1 MHVNSSQSLDPLK
14 IKRYLIVSL
23 LFLASVFIANYTI
36 RSGNIIYM
44 MGFIVLPFLIMLIS
58 KPQFCFISAVV
69 LAPANIGVYREFDAA
84 FLLRLLVCA
93 TFLIAILVGHKMWRG
108 ETLKEKKPLLLLI
121 FVVLVLMYV
130 RGAGLRILGSSTWGG
145 TVYIHVLSAIF
156 FFFAVNGL
164 SLKTKVI
171 DRLVKGLIVG
181 GILGGVF
188 TFFGW
193 SAQQSAG
200 EYVAYRLMWLR
211 PLSGSLL
218 ALSFFVRSARWK
230 WVSNV
235 LIIAALVA
243 IAATGFRSLLVGV
256 IMTLGIYLFFKSKN
270 RILFLISSFIAG
282 LMMWGT
288 IVAVSPAMP
297 NNMQRAIS
305 FVPGATVDQKTAL
318 DATHSIDWRLEI
330 WEYALA
336 RASDYLIIG
345 RGGTFDVMETVGQ
358 LGIADPYG
366 TPWQAFLTHT
376 YHSGPIEMLLDYGI
390 PGLLAVFSLHVLIFK
405 RLWGYSIKLA
415 PIDTASSRYASYLC
429 ASQLWLAVSFYIA
442 FGYMVGFANWLVQ
455 SAVVMVITENILNKQ
470 NPDQILATK
479 ANEN

>member
-1 MHVNSSQSLDPLK
+1 M
-14 IKRYLIVSL
+14 
-23 LFLASVFIANYTI
+23 
-36 RSGNIIYM
+36 
-44 MGFIVLPFLIMLIS
+44 
-58 KPQFCFISAVV
+58 
-69 LAPANIGVYREFDAA
+69 
-84 FLLRLLVCA
+84 
-93 TFLIAILVGHKMWRG
+93 
-108 ETLKEKKPLLLLI
+108 
-121 FVVLVLMYV
+121 
-130 RGAGLRILGSSTWGG
+130 
-145 TVYIHVLSAIF
+145 
-156 FFFAVNGL
+156 
-164 SLKTKVI
+164 
-171 DRLVKGLIVG
+171 
-181 GILGGVF
+181 
-188 TFFGW
+188 
-193 SAQQSAG
+193 
-200 EYVAYRLMWLR
+200 
-211 PLSGSLL
+211 
-218 ALSFFVRSARWK
+218 
-230 WVSNV
+230 
-235 LIIAALVA
+235 
-243 IAATGFRSLLVGV
+243 
-256 IMTLGIYLFFKSKN
+256 
-270 RILFLISSFIAG
+270 
-282 LMMWGT
+282 
-288 IVAVSPAMP
+288 
-297 NNMQRAIS
+297 
-305 FVPGATVDQKTAL
+305 PGATVDQRTAI